1 MEQVIMIILTAVYVL
16 ATIFIWL
23 SNRSSAIATR
33 DQIKESHAQFVD
45 ANRAFVN
52 IDFEIV
58 RDGLYVLRIM
68 NNGNRTAQNVKIEI
82 SNEFID
88 IVPNSACSEHIH
100 SLTSSNFAIG
110 IGQAWYVTIG
120 SIGDFETLA
129 LKAIVI
135 NYFYSDCFSTYCETK
150 EIDISQYRWSL
161 IYNSPINDIRGYV
174 KSFSESVKKISDKI
188 SK

>member
-1 MEQVIMIILTAVYVL
+1 MKLQPMEVLTAIYVF
-16 ATIFIWL
+16 ATLVIVFF
-23 SNRSSAIATR
+23 NARSSKATR

-88 IVPNSACSEHIH
+88 IVPDSACSEHMQ
-100 SLTSSNFAIG
+100 SLTSSNFSIG

-120 SIGDFETLA
+120 SIGDFKTLA
-129 LKAIVI
+129 QKAIVI

-174 KSFSESVKKISDKI
+174 KSVSESMKKISNKI
-188 SK
+188 GN